1 MYLLPFAIVKV
12 HSSSNPGM
20 HGLILSVTIHIKR
33 KTSRISHKVIPH
45 EVKIP
50 KSSILGS
57 KILQKWLYFGI
68 VSLSGVRHLSS
79 HALMF
84 SPLLLVSK
92 QDHASSSPS
101 TGLAAI
107 SAWPKAA
114 LVRNTHSASP
124 SNNEATHALRIIT
137 GVTKFCQP
145 MRQAF
150 SRH

>member
-1 MYLLPFAIVKV
+1 MYFLPFAIVKV
-12 HSSSNPGM
+12 HSRSNPGM

-33 KTSRISHKVIPH
+33 KTSRISNKVIPH
-45 EVKIP
+45 EAKIQ
-50 KSSILGS
+50 KSSILGG

-84 SPLLLVSK
+84 FPLLLVSK

-107 SAWPKAA
+107 SAWTKAA
-114 LVRNTHSASP
+114 LVRNTVRITHELSSASP
-124 SNNEATHALRIIT
+124 SNNEAIHALRIIT
-137 GVTKFCQP
+137 GVTKFC
-145 MRQAF
+145 
-150 SRH
+150 